1 MATTQDI
8 DEFFRRCKI
17 DNDCKVEGQK
27 ITVSLLIELLDKFS
41 TEQIKKL
48 NLHSVSKSDDSAKDT
63 VCPTC
68 NKKMEAYYMC
78 IPCLKEFIK

>member
-1 MATTQDI
+1 MANSQDI
-8 DEFFRRCKI
+8 DDFFRRCKI

-48 NLHSVSKSDDSAKDT
+48 NIPAVINQVCDCVIPDYDDAGGTWCRKCNAK
-63 VCPTC
+63 
-68 NKKMEAYYMC
+68 
-78 IPCLKEFIK
+78 IL